1 MRPKAEALGYLVVAH
16 SRSCA
21 GGGGPRRSC
30 WQRLAHP
37 ARRWNRGRGWGTRGL
52 GGLEFG
58 EDGGGEGLLGG
69 FVLGFGEV
77 GAVDGDEE
85 QMLVFEDVEGGGVA
99 GGGDEE
105 GVAAEAGDGDEF
117 AGGEHGVAEGFVV
130 DAGVV
135 EGEVDAGL
143 ALGVGPGAVGGAVGG
158 GAGFAFAEGRGED
171 GFDLGGAEKRARCGE
186 LGVQGLGEGE
196 GGEGGEGEDG
206 WDEGEEAGRAWGHG
220 WALWEG

>member
-1 MRPKAEALGYLVVAH
+1 
-16 SRSCA
+16 
-21 GGGGPRRSC
+21 
-30 WQRLAHP
+30 
-37 ARRWNRGRGWGTRGL
+37 
-52 GGLEFG
+52 
-58 EDGGGEGLLGG
+58 LLGG

-85 QMLVFEDVEGGGVA
+85 EVLVFEDVEGGGVA

-135 EGEVDAGL
+135 EGEVDAGF
-143 ALGVGPGAVGGAVGG
+143 ALGVGPGAVGGAIGG
-158 GAGFAFAEGRGED
+158 GAGFAFTEGRGED
-171 GFDLGGAEKRARCGE
+171 GFDLGRREERARCGE

-196 GGEGGEGEDG
+196 GEDG
-206 WDEGEEAGRAWGHG
+206 WDEGEEPGRALGHG
-220 WALWEG
+220 WALWGVRCRAATWWLVLPLAA